1 MEAPPGLH
9 SNLID
14 PPSSA
19 YSTII
24 ICVLIIV
31 LPTPFVVLRLY
42 TRKFISR
49 QVWWDDWCCVLGW
62 IFEIALAGLLLKGI
76 DYGGGTDLWNVSK
89 AKSAHFT
96 NLFHDIEIVARIGMF
111 FTKASIVL
119 LYQRLF
125 LPPGTGRSHI
135 WWSIWFVFYWNL
147 LYALALV
154 LTVATECAGKAE
166 KVAMGEECLDQYAVL
181 ICASVINVVS
191 DLMILVIPI
200 VAIWGLHMAKEKK
213 IRLSAVFAVGSLGV
227 IASVARLGY
236 QIPEAKKPNQTI
248 IVMILTELNIVE
260 QMIGL
265 IVSSMPSLP
274 AFVRHLRG
282 GAPST
287 SISFEPLSQRGT
299 KKTSDT
305 SVLWFKR
312 SPKPDHGR
320 RGAAMGLD
328 DPSLLY
334 SGNSGHGDAGYEE
347 LTDLGGQ
354 KGMQTKRV
362 GLEGFMD
369 NTTLTIAGVE
379 QRVG

>member
-1 MEAPPGLH
+1 MIRQRCH
-9 SNLID
+9 SQRRPLRLPNPRSQETKSDYHRHDLD
-14 PPSSA
+14 RAEVRNWELPWL
-19 YSTII
+19 
-24 ICVLIIV
+24 LII
-31 LPTPFVVLRLY
+31 PTHA
-42 TRKFISR
+42 
-49 QVWWDDWCCVLGW
+49 D
-62 IFEIALAGLLLKGI
+62 
-76 DYGGGTDLWNVSK
+76 K
-89 AKSAHFT
+89 AAPYS
-96 NLFHDIEIVARIGMF
+96 
-111 FTKASIVL
+111 
-119 LYQRLF
+119 
-125 LPPGTGRSHI
+125 
-135 WWSIWFVFYWNL
+135 
-147 LYALALV
+147 
-154 LTVATECAGKAE
+154 
-166 KVAMGEECLDQYAVL
+166 
-181 ICASVINVVS
+181 
-191 DLMILVIPI
+191 
-200 VAIWGLHMAKEKK
+200 
-213 IRLSAVFAVGSLGV
+213 
-227 IASVARLGY
+227 
-236 QIPEAKKPNQTI
+236 
-248 IVMILTELNIVE
+248 IVE

-379 QRVG
+379 QRVGWVWQCLEFILVSFPLSETCRIWQKHSKRLLSKSCCVSKVWHFWCSAKTEDIPSHFNHTYEYQRVDRAKCGARLVVLYNSRVGSRLIRWSSLFTTTASFKSNPVRTQ